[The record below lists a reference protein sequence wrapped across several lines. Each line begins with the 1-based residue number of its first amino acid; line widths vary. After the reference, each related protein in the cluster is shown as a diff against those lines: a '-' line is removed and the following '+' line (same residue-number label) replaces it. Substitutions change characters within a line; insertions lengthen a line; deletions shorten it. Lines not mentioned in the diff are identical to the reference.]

1 LTDATVWPP
10 FPNSASSVG
19 YAVLLQTCEGVE
31 CREGV
36 AQEASFVESMELRET
51 VFAQAT
57 AELLSPGLAAPHAGL
72 SRACWTCV
80 MQERAAQIE
89 RPTRVPR
96 RASPSEID
104 ELVLHLIGLVRVREL
119 LKHRGASEAELEAH
133 SAEIGRLRW
142 RLARLVREGSKRW
155 GA

>member
-1 LTDATVWPP
+1 LTVATVWPP
-10 FPNSASSVG
+10 FQNSPSMVVC
-19 YAVLLQTCEGVE
+19 AVLLQTCEGVE
-31 CREGV
+31 CREGI
-36 AQEASFVESMELRET
+36 AQELSLVESMELREC

-57 AELLSPGLAAPHAGL
+57 AELLSPGLDAAHARL

-96 RASPSEID
+96 QVSPSEID

-119 LKHRGASEAELEAH
+119 LEQRGASEAELEAH

-142 RLARLVREGSKRW
+142 RLARLVREGSKR
-155 GA
+155 